1 MKIIIYYVTIT
12 LAADVVAVLLCLA
25 IERFWPAAS
34 LPIFLGLYF
43 GILWGAWVVA
53 VRLTEPED
61 ASVAVAPPG
70 SQPAE

>member
-1 MKIIIYYVTIT
+1 MKLIIYYVAIA

-25 IERFWPAAS
+25 IERFWPAGS

-43 GILWGAWVVA
+43 GILWGAWVTGVTTA
-53 VRLTEPED
+53 H
-61 ASVAVAPPG
+61 